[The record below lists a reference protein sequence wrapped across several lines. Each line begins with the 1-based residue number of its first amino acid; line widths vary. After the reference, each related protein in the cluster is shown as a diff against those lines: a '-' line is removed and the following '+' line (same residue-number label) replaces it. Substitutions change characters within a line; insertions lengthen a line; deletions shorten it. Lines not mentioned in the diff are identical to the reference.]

1 MTTWNIDPA
10 HSSAQFTVRHMMITN
25 VHGEFQKLSG
35 SVEYDAERPEAT
47 KVTASI
53 DTSTINTREEKRDA
67 HLKSADFLDV
77 EKYPTIEFVSKS
89 AKVTSDG
96 LELKGDLT
104 IRGTTREV
112 TLAVEG
118 PTPPQK
124 DPWGNTRIGA
134 VATTKIKRSDFNM
147 VWNVALEAGGILV
160 GEDVKITLDVSLIK
174 AA

>member
-134 VATTKIKRSDFNM
+134 VATTKLKRSEFNM

>member
-1 MTTWNIDPA
+1 MTTWNIDPSHSNA
-10 HSSAQFTVRHMMITN
+10 HFTVRHMMITN

-35 SVEYDAERPEAT
+35 TVEYDAEHPKAT
-47 KVTASI
+47 KVKASI
-53 DTSTINTREEKRDA
+53 DASTINTREEKRDA

-77 EKYPTIEFVSKS
+77 EKFPTIEFVSKR
-89 AKVTSDG
+89 AKATSDG
-96 LELKGDLT
+96 LEITGDLT

-134 VATTKIKRSDFNM
+134 VATTKIKRTDFNM

>member
-124 DPWGNTRIGA
+124 DPWGNTRVGA
-134 VATTKIKRSDFNM
+134 VATTKLKRSEFNM

>member
-1 MTTWNIDPA
+1 MTTWNIDASHSNA
-10 HSSAQFTVRHMMITN
+10 HFSVRHMMITN

-35 SVEYDAERPEAT
+35 TVEYDAERPEAT

-53 DTSTINTREEKRDA
+53 DASTINTREEKRDA

-89 AKVTSDG
+89 AKATSDG

-104 IRGTTREV
+104 IHGTTREV

-118 PTPPQK
+118 PTSAQK

-134 VATTKIKRSDFNM
+134 VATTKIKRSEFNM